1 MLVKT
6 HGEMNNL
13 KIKLLRWRMKGKK
26 KMEGKKNKS
35 RQQTSTW
42 GNLGNA
48 DGESGGTSYAT

>member
-1 MLVKT
+1 
-6 HGEMNNL
+6 
-13 KIKLLRWRMKGKK
+13 MKGKK